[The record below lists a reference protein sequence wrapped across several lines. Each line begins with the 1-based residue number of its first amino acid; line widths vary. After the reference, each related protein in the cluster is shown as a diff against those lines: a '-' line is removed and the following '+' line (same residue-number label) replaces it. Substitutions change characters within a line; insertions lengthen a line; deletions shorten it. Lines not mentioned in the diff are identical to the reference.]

1 MRFILNEHNI
11 TPKDYP
17 KGLPIRVMTLNEY
30 RYNINSVADFGNRI
44 YVITKGTELNEGQ
57 WKKKICR
64 FFVKQN

>member
-1 MRFILNEHNI
+1 
-11 TPKDYP
+11 
-17 KGLPIRVMTLNEY
+17 MTLNEY

-44 YVITKGTELNEGQ
+44 YVITKGTETNEGQ